1 MLIKWF
7 WKLKRSWPESRVGE
21 AEAEVSPEAN
31 QLQRTNIRSPRKT
44 GRNVKLVQRG
54 VEPHSE
60 GNNMLNNRGSIMSR
74 KEIMLTITL
83 FLVLEVEEEEEV
95 E

>member
-1 MLIKWF
+1 
-7 WKLKRSWPESRVGE
+7 V
-21 AEAEVSPEAN
+21 EVIPEAN
-31 QLQRTNIRSPRKT
+31 QLPQINIRSPRRT
-44 GRNVKLVQRG
+44 GRNLRLKLRE

-60 GNNMLNNRGSIMSR
+60 GNILNRE
-74 KEIMLTITL
+74 EIMLTIIL

>member
-1 MLIKWF
+1 LPRI
-7 WKLKRSWPESRVGE
+7 E
-21 AEAEVSPEAN
+21 
-31 QLQRTNIRSPRKT
+31 TRSPRRN
-44 GRNVKLVQRG
+44 GRNLQLEQRE

-60 GNNMLNNRGSIMSR
+60 GNNMLNREDIIMSR
-74 KEIMLTITL
+74 EEIMLTTTL